1 MKRNLPVVEK
11 SSAEKRSH
19 PCTKPERPTVLQVV
33 RIVSG
38 KVVVVVVVVVVN
50 VVVVAV
56 VVVNVMVFP
65 PRDII
70 GLLGMV

>member
-1 MKRNLPVVEK
+1 M
-11 SSAEKRSH
+11 
-19 PCTKPERPTVLQVV
+19 LQVV

-65 PRDII
+65 PRDMFCYNWSTRY
-70 GLLGMV
+70 GLV